1 MVDVLT
7 LNYNDAD
14 TTIDFIIRVKE
25 YDVINRILVVDNC
38 STDDSYERLQ
48 AYESGKIQVI
58 QSGNNGGYGAGNNF
72 GIRYLWE
79 KYHSQYILLSNP
91 DVIVDEKTIYEL
103 ELFLKN
109 NPDYAIAAPVMC
121 DPQMNRQYNT
131 AFKVPTCGEY
141 ILSLGMFASKY
152 DRRDYYKNIDNDGS
166 DFMQVGAVS
175 GSMFMMNTEKMIK
188 YGMYDEN
195 IFLYCEETVLGL
207 KLKKAGCKTALL
219 TRLYFIH
226 NHSVTISK
234 SFDSKLKRHKLLI
247 KSKLY
252 VIKNHYNANKLQ
264 YAFALLLAQIS
275 MAEAK
280 ILANLRKIGNTSNK

>member
-1 MVDVLT
+1 MVDILT

-14 TTIDFIIRVKE
+14 TTIDFIMRVKE
-25 YDVINRILVVDNC
+25 YDVVNKIVVVDNC
-38 STDDSYERLQ
+38 STDDSYKKLK
-48 AYESGKIQVI
+48 AYESDKIEII
-58 QSGNNGGYGAGNNF
+58 QSGHNGGYGAGNNF

-103 ELFLKN
+103 EQFLKVN
-109 NPDYAIAAPVMC
+109 QDYAIAAPVMC
-121 DPQMNRQYNT
+121 DPQMNMQYNT

-152 DRRDYYKNIDNDGS
+152 IKPGYYKNIGNDGS
-166 DFMQVGAVS
+166 SFMQVGAVS

-195 IFLYCEETVLGL
+195 IFLYCEETVLAL

-219 TRLYFIH
+219 TQSYFIH

-234 SFDSKLKRHKLLI
+234 SFDSRLKRHKLLI
-247 KSKLY
+247 KSRLY
-252 VIKNHYNANKLQ
+252 VIKNHYNANKMQ
-264 YAFALLLAQIS
+264 YAFALVLGKIS
-275 MAEAK
+275 ITEAK
-280 ILANLRKIGNTSNK
+280 ILAMLRKIENK

>member
-1 MVDVLT
+1 MVDILT

-14 TTIDFIIRVKE
+14 TTIDFITHVKE
-25 YDVINRILVVDNC
+25 YDVVNRVLVVDNC
-38 STDDSYERLQ
+38 STDDSYKKLQ
-48 AYESGKIQVI
+48 AYECDKVEII
-58 QSGNNGGYGAGNNF
+58 QSDHNGGYGAGNNL

-103 ELFLKN
+103 EQFLKVN
-109 NPDYAIAAPVMC
+109 QDYAIAAPVMC
-121 DPQMNRQYNT
+121 DPQMNMQYNT

-152 DRRDYYKNIDNDGS
+152 IKPGYYKNIGNDGS
-166 DFMQVGAVS
+166 SFMQVGAVS

-195 IFLYCEETVLGL
+195 IFLYCEETVLAL

-219 TRLYFIH
+219 TQSYFIH

-234 SFDSKLKRHKLLI
+234 SFDSRLKRHKLLI
-247 KSKLY
+247 KSRLY
-252 VIKNHYNANKLQ
+252 VIKNHYNANKMQ
-264 YAFALLLAQIS
+264 YAFALVLGKIS
-275 MAEAK
+275 ITEAK
-280 ILANLRKIGNTSNK
+280 ILAMLRKIENK